1 MPVKSQHAAHP
12 VVSSEN
18 KKVGTR
24 TTGGAVLVARAA
36 LESTAAQQNQ
46 KQVYVAAVVAAARHI
61 GPEPGQCRCACVSS
75 INLPKIGIILVQQL
89 LWRWMMWDVKSTV
102 SHVRGFMVVA

>member
-12 VVSSEN
+12 VVSSE

-24 TTGGAVLVARAA
+24 TIGAVLVAGAA
-36 LESTAAQQNQ
+36 LESATAQQKQ
-46 KQVYVAAVVAAARHI
+46 KEVYVAAVVTAARHM

-75 INLPKIGIILVQQL
+75 INLLKIGILYLYSSMLQQKPYCT
-89 LWRWMMWDVKSTV
+89 RI
-102 SHVRGFMVVA
+102 